1 MEKFNTIKVFNES
14 SLKERNS
21 LFTAQVFPIET
32 EGEAKKILDNVKK
45 KYYDASHHCYAFK
58 LINQKL
64 KYSDD
69 GEPSGTAGIRIL
81 NAIDH
86 FQLSNILLIVIRYF
100 GGTKLGVGALGK
112 TYYNASIKVLQGS
125 KITTKE
131 AYKKILIISDFNTT
145 NSVHNAIEKFRGK
158 IISSDFSTKAF
169 FDCLVR
175 IKEADQLKKYLED
188 ISNGKIEIKIEDEII
203 YQ

>member
-158 IISSDFSTKAF
+158 IINAEYSTEVR
-169 FDCLVR
+169 FDCMV
-175 IKEADQLKKYLED
+175 KANAADQLNEYLKE
-188 ISNGKIEIKIEDEII
+188 ISKGKIRTKIRTGIF
-203 YQ
+203 Y